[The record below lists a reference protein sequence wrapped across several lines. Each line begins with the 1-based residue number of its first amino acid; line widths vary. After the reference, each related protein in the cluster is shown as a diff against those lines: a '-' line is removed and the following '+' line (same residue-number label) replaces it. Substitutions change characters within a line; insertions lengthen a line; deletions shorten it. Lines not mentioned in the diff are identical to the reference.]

1 MRRSHRSPSH
11 SRPGPLAGIAVA
23 VTALLTGAAASVW
36 AQSLQTRIDQ
46 ASPGDTVFVPDGDY
60 AKRVTVDKPITLLP
74 EGPGVPRLAGL
85 SGSQATVVGLALD
98 GSLSA
103 QAGTLVEA
111 GTGLTVRDCSFRSAI
126 RGAAVLEGAEGVL
139 FDRCLFDGPI
149 ETASLAPGVVSAT
162 FDSCRIVGS
171 AVGITGGS
179 GFSCGGGTERAPAE
193 RCTGGGCGS
202 LEIEGC
208 TFTGGD
214 YHIQIAGDFVLT
226 ILDSELRNAGQIGI
240 RARGIRL
247 DIENS
252 DILSSGGV
260 GTGLE
265 LDSVSGSIVK
275 CRILS
280 WNEAIV
286 VGDGGCTAYSD
297 LALGGSLEA
306 ANDIGGETW
315 ALRNTQPEPVPA
327 DVNFWGSVDCQ
338 EVQTKISGQDVGTLT
353 DFAHET
359 LVPCGESP
367 VRPTTWG
374 SLKARYGKGGSGG

>member
-11 SRPGPLAGIAVA
+11 SRPGPLAGLAVA

-36 AQSLQTRIDQ
+36 AQGLQTRIDQ
-46 ASPGDTVFVPDGDY
+46 ASPGDTVLVPDGDY

-74 EGPGVPRLAGL
+74 EGPGVPRLVGL

-126 RGAAVLEGAEGVL
+126 RGAAVLDGAQEVR
-139 FDRCLFDGPI
+139 FDHCLFDGTI
-149 ETASLAPGVVSAT
+149 ETANLAPGAVSTT

-171 AVGITGGS
+171 AIGITGGP
-179 GFSCGGGTERAPAE
+179 GFACGGGTERVPAE
-193 RCTGGGCGS
+193 RCAGGGCGS
-202 LEIEGC
+202 LEIAGC

-214 YHIQIAGDFVLT
+214 YHIQVAGDFLLT
-226 ILDSELRNAGQIGI
+226 VLDSELRDAGQVGI
-240 RARGIRL
+240 RAQGVRL
-247 DIENS
+247 DIENC
-252 DILSSGGV
+252 DILSSGGA

-265 LDSVSGSIVK
+265 LDSVSGSIVRS
-275 CRILS
+275 RILS

-286 VGDGGCTAYSD
+286 VGDGGCAAYSD
-297 LALGGSLEA
+297 VSFGGSLEA

-338 EVQTKISGQDVGTLT
+338 VVQGKISGQDVGTLT
-353 DFAHET
+353 DFAHEAI
-359 LVPCGESP
+359 VPCGGSP
-367 VRPTTWG
+367 VRSTTWG
-374 SLKARYGKGGSGG
+374 SLKSRYGKGGSGG